1 MFYNLW
7 ILLLGSARNIWSIKH
22 NHRKIRLSE
31 KTIIKKKQ
39 KRKKKSLR
47 GICESVMY
55 ITHKFFGVCP
65 YRLARSGHW
74 IFIPRTGVRIPVG
87 TPEGFR
93 PLERAAFLFFRCAKR
108 GDRIFDKCQKPEGR
122 AKRCSIPR
130 LSQRVLGR
138 LKERPFCFSDVRN
151 AEIEFLTSARNPKG
165 ERSDVQSRV

>member
-1 MFYNLW
+1 M
-7 ILLLGSARNIWSIKH
+7 
-22 NHRKIRLSE
+22 
-31 KTIIKKKQ
+31 
-39 KRKKKSLR
+39 R

-93 PLERAAFLFFRCAKR
+93 PPERAAFLFFRCAKR
-108 GDRIFDKCQKPEGR
+108 GDGIFDKCQKPEGR

-130 LSQRVLGR
+130 LSQRVLGH
-138 LKERPFCFSDVRN
+138 LKERLFCALRQRLGSTPKRVDFNERRRIEPRPSICNFQSFYNRKPFVVSVSFSCGSLRLFRCF
-151 AEIEFLTSARNPKG
+151 L
-165 ERSDVQSRV
+165 